1 MLRLLVVEGAD
12 RGQTFVLGKSS
23 VSLGTSPDNDVCL
36 SDPYISRHHGRIAI
50 SENQWV
56 YQDLG
61 STNGSVVDYSGR
73 QLRLD
78 LTNPKA
84 VLDTGCLI
92 RLGQTVLQPEVE
104 MAARTRR
111 AQQHTVTARRSLA
124 DLSEAQQGQ
133 PPTLSD
139 LLAMQELEKRLAEAA
154 APEAMLD
161 MVLEALLDAFP
172 EATHAIILL
181 IDKKTGEPKRKAAR
195 IRGEAGR
202 AKQDVPISMSIADR
216 VLRKG
221 ESLLFNDVATE
232 FEESRSAVSA
242 GIRSSLCAPL
252 WTGDESVGLVQVES
266 RRGRA
271 AFSEED
277 LGRLGLYASK
287 AALGIVASE
296 LRSAE
301 SRRRRLEGLSAKLI
315 PSFIGEPGTAESG
328 DVRAMDASVLFS
340 DIRGYTGTAERL
352 SVTDT
357 LAMLSTYH
365 ASVEDIVARHGG
377 RIVKTPGDAILAT
390 FWKETGGRS
399 HAMCALQCGEE
410 ILDDLPRAARAWEGM
425 GARLEI
431 GIGINAGKVAAGL
444 VGKHHLEPTVVGD
457 PVNVA
462 QRLESATKSLQCPLI
477 FSESVRERLPGHV
490 EAVFLDQVTV
500 SGREAPLR
508 IYSLARFIP
517 TEDP

>member
-1 MLRLLVVEGAD
+1 MLRLLVVEGTD

-23 VSLGTSPDNDVCL
+23 VSLGTSSDNDVCL
-36 SDPYISRHHGRIAI
+36 RDPYISRHHGRIAL
-50 SENQWV
+50 SQDQWV

-61 STNGSVVDYSGR
+61 STNGSIVDYSGR

-78 LTNPKA
+78 LSNPIA

-92 RLGQTVLQPEVE
+92 HLGQTVLRTEME
-104 MAARTRR
+104 MAARTR
-111 AQQHTVTARRSLA
+111 ATQEHTVIAQRSLA
-124 DLSEAQQGQ
+124 DLSEAQQRQ
-133 PPTLSD
+133 PPALKD
-139 LLAMQELEKRLAEAA
+139 LLAMQELEKRLAEASSSG
-154 APEAMLD
+154 EMLD
-161 MVLEALLDAFP
+161 TVLKALLDAFP

-181 IDKKTGEPKRKAAR
+181 IDKKTGEPKRTAAR
-195 IRGEAGR
+195 IRGEAGGAR
-202 AKQDVPISMSIADR
+202 DDVPISMSIADR
-216 VLRKG
+216 VLGKG
-221 ESLLFNDVATE
+221 ESLLFADVAAE
-232 FEESRSAVSA
+232 FQESKSVVSA
-242 GIRSSLCAPL
+242 GITSSLCAPL
-252 WTGDESVGLVQVES
+252 WTGDETVGLVQVES

-277 LGRLGLYASK
+277 LGTLGLFASR

-296 LRSAE
+296 LRSVE
-301 SRRRRLEGLSAKLI
+301 KKTRRLQGLSARLI
-315 PSFIGEPGTAESG
+315 PSFIGEPGTAQSG
-328 DVRAMDASVLFS
+328 VVRAMDASVLFS

-357 LAMLSTYH
+357 LAMVSEYH

-377 RIVKTPGDAILAT
+377 RIVKTPGDAVLAT

-399 HAMCALQCGEE
+399 HALCALECGEDM
-410 ILDDLPRAARAWEGM
+410 LDDLPRAARAWERM

-431 GIGINAGKVAAGL
+431 GIGINAGQVAAAL

-462 QRLESATKSLQCPLI
+462 QRLESATKSLRCPLI
-477 FSESVRERLPGHV
+477 FSESVRERLPGDV
-490 EAVFLDQVTV
+490 ETVFLGEVTV

-508 IYSLARFIP
+508 IYSLARFAP
-517 TEDP
+517 AEGP

>member
-1 MLRLLVVEGAD
+1 
-12 RGQTFVLGKSS
+12 
-23 VSLGTSPDNDVCL
+23 
-36 SDPYISRHHGRIAI
+36 
-50 SENQWV
+50 
-56 YQDLG
+56 
-61 STNGSVVDYSGR
+61 
-73 QLRLD
+73 
-78 LTNPKA
+78 
-84 VLDTGCLI
+84 
-92 RLGQTVLQPEVE
+92 
-104 MAARTRR
+104 
-111 AQQHTVTARRSLA
+111 
-124 DLSEAQQGQ
+124 
-133 PPTLSD
+133 
-139 LLAMQELEKRLAEAA
+139 
-154 APEAMLD
+154 

-172 EATHAIILL
+172 EATHAIIVL
-181 IDKKTGEPKRKAAR
+181 IDKKIGKPRRTAAR

-202 AKQDVPISMSIADR
+202 AREDVPISMSIADR
-216 VLRKG
+216 VLGKG
-221 ESLLFNDVATE
+221 ESLLFSDVATE
-232 FEESRSAVSA
+232 FQQSRSVVSA

-252 WTGDESVGLVQVES
+252 WTGDETVGLVQVE
-266 RRGRA
+266 RRSGRA
-271 AFSEED
+271 SFSEED
-277 LGRLGLYASK
+277 LGRLGLFASK

-301 SRRRRLEGLSAKLI
+301 STSRRLEGLSARLI

-340 DIRGYTGTAERL
+340 DIRGYTRTAERL

-377 RIVKTPGDAILAT
+377 RIVKTPGDAVLAA
-390 FWKETGGRS
+390 FWKETRGRS
-399 HAMCALQCGEE
+399 HAMCALKCGEE

-431 GIGINAGKVAAGL
+431 GIGINAGQVAAGL
-444 VGKHHLEPTVVGD
+444 IGKHHLEPTIIGD

-477 FSESVRERLPGHV
+477 FSESVRERLPGDV

-508 IYSLARFIP
+508 IYSLARFVAA
-517 TEDP
+517 EDP